1 MFRIGAAVLCALWCL
16 VACVAVGLR
25 VQQPNAFDVDIQNLL
40 PRTALE
46 PVIRAAVAD
55 AGSTASQRIA
65 VLVSAE
71 DPSRAQEAAADLERS
86 FVAAGFAPDHAQVE
100 ALGRWMF
107 ANRNQLSCNADP
119 ASFDAAAVERRSQV
133 LLYSPLAPVSGGMLE
148 KDPFLLTLQLAECL
162 APPSGGQIGDSVLV
176 SGVLTQSAYR
186 IDVQDKIA
194 ETFTGWQSRWQG
206 VEASRAGVVFF
217 AEDAARQTRNEMA
230 LITGISGVVILA
242 LLLACFRRPHAIL
255 GTFAVTTAGAVG
267 SLGAAFLFFP
277 SVHVL
282 VFVFGSAL
290 IGVTSDYALHYL
302 ATGPQTGWASR
313 KERLKVIRR
322 PLAVCALSTSLGFA
336 GLGLFGV
343 EVFNQVAVFSV
354 AGILTAWWFTMTLL
368 PYLDPKP
375 KKKAEK
381 LTAWWNW
388 LERPFLAFRWKRAYS
403 VVGLLIVLGAVG
415 AGVVRFNV
423 LDDVRQFQ
431 PRSAQ
436 LSAEE
441 AKVREAVGFSS
452 SPQFLLS
459 FGADAQKARRRE
471 EARLASW
478 PADAA
483 RDVLAV
489 SRFDPSVERRAVNE
503 THLRTELFEP
513 RLAARAQD
521 LGLTTVDAFAPTVPA
536 PALPP
541 LIANLE
547 GSAGGLHYLVAPLGA
562 TAVNQPKDDREG
574 SRVVD
579 PTARY
584 TQAFAT
590 FRGLAAGAV
599 LATFAA
605 CAVLVLVLYRTWRAL
620 AILAAPTV
628 GVLMAVALPSALGL
642 PVSFFSVAALF
653 VVIGVGIDH
662 SVFLFEAKE
671 TDGESKELVVFLA
684 GLTTILSMGLL
695 GLSGTFPVASFGI
708 AVAVGV
714 TAAYLCSF
722 VPIKVRGKLAHANKQ
737 D

>member
-1 MFRIGAAVLCALWCL
+1 MFRVGAAVLCALWCL
-16 VACVAVGLR
+16 VACVVVGVR
-25 VQQPNAFDVDIQNLL
+25 VQERGAFDVDIQNLL

-55 AGSTASQRIA
+55 AGTTASQRVA
-65 VLVSAE
+65 VLVTAK
-71 DPSRAQEAAADLERS
+71 DPNRAQDAAADLERS
-86 FVAAGFAPDHAQVE
+86 FVAAGFAPDHAQGE
-100 ALGRWMF
+100 AVGRWLF
-107 ANRNQLSCNADP
+107 ANRNQLSCSADP
-119 ASFDAAAVERRSQV
+119 ARFDPDAVVRRSQV

-162 APPSGGQIGDSVLV
+162 SPPSGGQIGESVLV
-176 SGVLTQSAYR
+176 SGVLTSSAYR
-186 IDVQDKIA
+186 IDVQDRIA
-194 ETFTGWQSRWQG
+194 DTFAGWQGRWPG

-217 AEDAARQTRNEMA
+217 AQDAAHQTRNEMA
-230 LITGISGVVILA
+230 LISGISAVVILA

-267 SLGAAFLFFP
+267 SLAAAFLLFP

-368 PYLDPKP
+368 PFLDPRP
-375 KKKAEK
+375 KNAEK
-381 LTAWWNW
+381 LSGWWNW
-388 LERPFLAFRWKRAYS
+388 LERPFLAFRWRRAYS
-403 VVGLLIVLGAVG
+403 VIGLVIVLGAIG
-415 AGVVRFNV
+415 LGVARFSV

-431 PRSAQ
+431 PRSAE

-441 AKVREAVGFSS
+441 ARLREAVGFSS
-452 SPQFLLS
+452 SPKFLLS
-459 FGADAQKARRRE
+459 FGDDAQEARRRE
-471 EARLASW
+471 EAVLASW
-478 PADAA
+478 PEAAA

-489 SRFDPSVERRAVNE
+489 SRFDPSDTRRRENE
-503 THLRTELFEP
+503 TRLRDQVFTPHLAE
-513 RLAARAQD
+513 RAQAVGID
-521 LGLTTVDAFAPTVPA
+521 KVDPFSVTTPP

-541 LIANLE
+541 LVSSLE
-547 GSAGGLHYLVAPLGA
+547 GAASGLHYLVAPLGA
-562 TAVNQPKDDREG
+562 TASALPARDSEG

-605 CAVLVLVLYRTWRAL
+605 CALLVLLLYRTWRAL
-620 AILAAPTV
+620 FILAAPTV
-628 GVLMAVALPSALGL
+628 GVLMAVALPSALGM

-662 SVFLFEAKE
+662 SVFLFEANE
-671 TDGESKELVVFLA
+671 TNGQSKELVVFLA

-722 VPIKVRGKLAHANKQ
+722 VPVNVRGKSGHAIRQ

>member
-16 VACVAVGLR
+16 IACVVVGVR

-46 PVIRAAVAD
+46 PVIRSAVAD
-55 AGSTASQRIA
+55 AGATASQRVA

-71 DPSRAQEAAADLERS
+71 DPIRAQDAAVDLERR
-86 FVAAGFAPDHAQVE
+86 FVAAGFAPDHAQGE
-100 ALGRWMF
+100 AVGRWMF
-107 ANRNQLSCNADP
+107 ANRNQLSCALDP
-119 ASFDAAAVERRSQV
+119 AEFDADATLRRSQV

-162 APPSGGQIGDSVLV
+162 SPPSGGQVGDAVLV
-176 SGVLTQSAYR
+176 SGMLTGSAYR
-186 IDVQDKIA
+186 IDVQDTMAKA
-194 ETFTGWQSRWQG
+194 FAGWRAQWPD
-206 VEASRAGVVFF
+206 VTASRAGAVFF
-217 AEDAARQTRNEMA
+217 AEAAARQTRGEMT
-230 LITGISGVVILA
+230 LIGGISALFILA

-255 GTFAVTTAGAVG
+255 GTFAVTAAGAVG
-267 SLGAAFLFFP
+267 SLAAAFLLFP
-277 SVHVL
+277 SVHVM

-313 KERLKVIRR
+313 RERLKIIRR

-368 PYLDPKP
+368 PLLDPRAKQ
-375 KKKAEK
+375 AGK
-381 LTAWWNW
+381 LTAWWNR
-388 LERPFLAFRWKRAYS
+388 LESPFLAFRWRPAWS
-403 VVGLLIVLGAVG
+403 VIGLLLVAGAVV
-415 AGVVRFNV
+415 AGTARFAV

-431 PRSAQ
+431 PRSAA

-441 AKVREAVGFSS
+441 ARVRQAVGFSA

-459 FGADAQKARRRE
+459 WGDDAQEARQRE
-471 EARLASW
+471 ETRLAGW
-478 PADAA
+478 PETAG

-489 SRFDPSVERRAVNE
+489 SRFDPSDARRAANE
-503 THLRTELFEP
+503 AILRRALFEP
-513 RLAARAQD
+513 HLAQRARD
-521 LGLTTVDAFAPTVPA
+521 LGLGAADPFAAVTPA

-541 LIANLE
+541 LIADLE
-547 GSAGGLHYLVAPLGA
+547 GTAGGLHYLVAPLGA
-562 TAVNQPKDDREG
+562 VAAAGPDADRDG
-574 SRVVD
+574 SRIID

-584 TQAFAT
+584 TEAFAT
-590 FRGLAAGAV
+590 FRGLAAAAV

-605 CAVLVLVLYRTWRAL
+605 CALLVLLLYRTWRAL
-620 AILAAPTV
+620 LILAAPTV
-628 GVLMAVALPSALGL
+628 GVVMAVALPTALGM

-671 TDGESKELVVFLA
+671 TRGTPKELVVFLA

-722 VPIKVRGKLAHANKQ
+722 APFNVWGKSGHANQQ